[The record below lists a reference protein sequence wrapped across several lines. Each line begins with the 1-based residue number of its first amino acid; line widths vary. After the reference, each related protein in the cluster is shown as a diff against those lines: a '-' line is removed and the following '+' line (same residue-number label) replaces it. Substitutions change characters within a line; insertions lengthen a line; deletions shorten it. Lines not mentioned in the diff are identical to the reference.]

1 MFKIL
6 KYLKKYKLFTFISI
20 LAMLG
25 FTGLDLLNPYI
36 TKTLVD
42 KVFVEQQYDIF
53 LKLILILIGIMILK
67 SIFAYTREFLFD
79 YIGTK
84 VMGDIKKD
92 LFSEMQKYDF
102 SFFDNKN
109 TGELMSRIGEDAEN
123 IWNALGFGIG
133 FLSEAIITFI
143 SATTILFYLN
153 YKLAILSVITMPIIF
168 YLALKME
175 NKISKSYDEI
185 SDQAAKI
192 NTTAQENI
200 SGVRLV
206 KAYANEKKEVLK
218 FLNLNKQNY
227 DLNMKKTRIFGKYY
241 PAIELVGNM
250 TMIIVMIFGGMLTI
264 KEEITI
270 GTLLAFTEYIWLLI
284 WPMRTVGMFMNVISQ
299 ANSSARKIQKIKDYE
314 PKIVDNKKDLEI
326 KDSKIVFNNV
336 WFKYNDK
343 YILKNINLKIQKGQ
357 TLAIIGPTGSGKTSL
372 VNLIARFYEI
382 DKGNIYIDNEDIRNY
397 SLKKLRENISYVF
410 QENFLFSESVEENI
424 KLAGNEN
431 DIKLNE
437 ILENS
442 GSKEFVEKL
451 KYQEK
456 TIIGERGQG
465 LSGGQKQRL
474 TIARALNKNSK
485 IIVLD
490 DATSALDMETEYE
503 VLKNINKLNK
513 EQIKIII
520 AHRISAVKN
529 ADQIVYLEDGEI
541 KEIGTHMQLINKKG
555 KYYNIYL
562 QQFKDFIEEEIDEVI

>member
-250 TMIIVMIFGGMLTI
+250 TMIIVIIFGGMLTI

-485 IIVLD
+485 IVVLD

-541 KEIGTHMQLINKKG
+541 KEIGTHMQLIDKKG

>member
-541 KEIGTHMQLINKKG
+541 KEIGTHMQLIDKKG

>member
-241 PAIELVGNM
+241 PAIELVGN
-250 TMIIVMIFGGMLTI
+250 
-264 KEEITI
+264 
-270 GTLLAFTEYIWLLI
+270 
-284 WPMRTVGMFMNVISQ
+284 
-299 ANSSARKIQKIKDYE
+299 
-314 PKIVDNKKDLEI
+314 
-326 KDSKIVFNNV
+326 
-336 WFKYNDK
+336 
-343 YILKNINLKIQKGQ
+343 LK
-357 TLAIIGPTGSGKTSL
+357 
-372 VNLIARFYEI
+372 
-382 DKGNIYIDNEDIRNY
+382 
-397 SLKKLRENISYVF
+397 
-410 QENFLFSESVEENI
+410 
-424 KLAGNEN
+424 
-431 DIKLNE
+431 
-437 ILENS
+437 
-442 GSKEFVEKL
+442 
-451 KYQEK
+451 
-456 TIIGERGQG
+456 
-465 LSGGQKQRL
+465 
-474 TIARALNKNSK
+474 
-485 IIVLD
+485 
-490 DATSALDMETEYE
+490 
-503 VLKNINKLNK
+503 
-513 EQIKIII
+513 
-520 AHRISAVKN
+520 
-529 ADQIVYLEDGEI
+529 
-541 KEIGTHMQLINKKG
+541 
-555 KYYNIYL
+555 
-562 QQFKDFIEEEIDEVI
+562 